1 MAITKN
7 DLEKWYRYEKV
18 RSSKKYN
25 MIMEY
30 KEAANE
36 ANLTINQYSDM
47 IKKYSLIKDKIL
59 KEYDSIEN
67 FMEKMKNEN

>member
-7 DLEKWYRYEKV
+7 DLDKWYRYEKV

-25 MIMEY
+25 MIMNY

-36 ANLTINQYSDM
+36 ANLTISQYSDM
-47 IKKYSLIKDKIL
+47 IKRYSLIKDKIL

-67 FMEKMKNEN
+67 FMEKMENEN

>member
-30 KEAANE
+30 KDAANE
-36 ANLTINQYSDM
+36 ANLTISQYSDM
-47 IKKYSLIKDKIL
+47 IKRYSLIKDKIL

-67 FMEKMKNEN
+67 FMEKMENEN

>member
-18 RSSKKYN
+18 RSLGKYN

-30 KEAANE
+30 KEAMKE
-36 ANLTINQYSDM
+36 SNLTIGQYSDM
-47 IKKYSLIKDKIL
+47 IKRYSLIKDKIL
-59 KEYDSIEN
+59 KEYGSIEN
-67 FMEKMKNEN
+67 FMEKMENEN

>member
-36 ANLTINQYSDM
+36 ANLTISQYSDM
-47 IKKYSLIKDKIL
+47 IKRYSLIKDKIL

-67 FMEKMKNEN
+67 FMEKMENEN